1 VRGRRGERGETGDRG
16 ERGEGI
22 EGAEGACPFQAST
35 RFGTPAILRWHSGGL
50 PARLPIMLHPEGHL
64 PTVACEPGSTHAYS
78 GTHVGKPARLP
89 AKPKALAAAP
99 HTPSR
104 TRGFHPGGPIQ
115 VGRPNPCGQAR
126 LHDTNRRA
134 VARRTHGWEFIWVD
148 PLSSN
153 VEAGRRGGLA

>member
-1 VRGRRGERGETGDRG
+1 MPLSSEHSFWHPGDLALAFRRF
-16 ERGEGI
+16 
-22 EGAEGACPFQAST
+22 ACEAPDHVT
-35 RFGTPAILRWHSGGL
+35 
-50 PARLPIMLHPEGHL
+50 PEGHL